1 MKNYQNFCDG
11 GCILEIEKFGFHLLS
26 KLIQVEIWVFLVGL
40 MSSIFFLI
48 LKNKINVRG
57 LLFEKTASR
66 VYSPERLQLLILSL
80 IFVVVYLFQV
90 KQNINVCKAV
100 NLPCS
105 LPDIRSE
112 YLYVL
117 GGSNFAYIWGKL
129 SSIIRER
136 RSERA

>member
-1 MKNYQNFCDG
+1 M
-11 GCILEIEKFGFHLLS
+11 EIQKFGFYVLS

-40 MSSIFFLI
+40 MSSVFFLI
-48 LKNKINVRG
+48 IKKKINVRG
-57 LLFEKTASR
+57 LLFEKTATHA
-66 VYSPERLQLLILSL
+66 YSPERVQLLILSL
-80 IFVVVYLFQV
+80 IFVVVYLIQV
-90 KQNINVCKAV
+90 RSNINVCKAE

-112 YLYVL
+112 YLLIL

-129 SSIIRER
+129 SSIIKER